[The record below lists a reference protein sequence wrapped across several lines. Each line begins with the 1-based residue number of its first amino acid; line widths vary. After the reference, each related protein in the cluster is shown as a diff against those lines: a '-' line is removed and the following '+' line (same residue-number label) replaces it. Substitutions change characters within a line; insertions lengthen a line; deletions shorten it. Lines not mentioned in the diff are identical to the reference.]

1 MKEKR
6 YTLPEEQKDAAF
18 AAEPA
23 PAYHGNAAIALPED
37 ECAEEDIDWNKI
49 PVGWHPA
56 NEEEAVARIEAI
68 EAEYKRTGKATDFEE
83 FIEELKAEGLWLIQ

>member
-18 AAEPA
+18 VAESA
-23 PAYHGNAAIALPED
+23 PAYHGNAAMALPED
-37 ECAEEDIDWNKI
+37 ECAEEEDIDWNKI
-49 PVGWHPA
+49 SVGWYPA

-68 EAEYKRTGKATDFEE
+68 EEEYERTGISYSVEE
-83 FIEELKAEGLWLIQ
+83 FFNKLNEERTWLK

>member
-6 YTLPEEQKDAAF
+6 YTLPEEQEDAAF
-18 AAEPA
+18 VAESA

-56 NEEEAVARIEAI
+56 NEEEAVARIEAMRRSMRMGNI
-68 EAEYKRTGKATDFEE
+68 LMQKN
-83 FIEELKAEGLWLIQ
+83 LKKN